1 MNSAAHD
8 QTTAAPGRQPTGT
21 IRAVIQDGYGGPE
34 VLRLATAPAPTLG
47 DADVL
52 VRVHAAGLDRGTWH
66 VMTGTPYLARLALG
80 LRRQKQPVPGLDLA
94 GTVVAVGANVTRFGV
109 GDEVFGIGRGSF
121 AEYASAPEH
130 KLSHKPAGLS
140 WTEAAVVPVSG
151 LTAVQAVED
160 TAKVQAGQRVLV
172 LGASGGL
179 GSFAVQIAKAAGAVV
194 TGTASAA
201 KADFVRALGA
211 DHVVD
216 HGSQDPLA
224 DARSYDVIIDGGGHR
239 PLRRLRR
246 ALSSTGTLV
255 IVGSEGHGRIT
266 GGLGR
271 PARAALLSPFTRQT
285 LVMFVSKEHHAGLD
299 RLRELIDAGSV
310 RPMVDRTFA
319 LEHAQDAMRLLETG
333 AVRGKIALTP

>member
-1 MNSAAHD
+1 
-8 QTTAAPGRQPTGT
+8 
-21 IRAVIQDGYGGPE
+21 VVQDGYGGPE

-94 GTVVAVGANVTRFGV
+94 GTVVGTGAKVTRFAV

-130 KLSHKPAGLS
+130 KLSRLPAGLS
-140 WTEAAVVPVSG
+140 WTEAAVIPVSG

-160 TAKVQAGQRVLV
+160 TGRVQAGQRVLV
-172 LGASGGL
+172 LGASGGV
-179 GSFAVQIAKAAGAVV
+179 GSFAVQIAKAAGAIV

-201 KADFVRALGA
+201 KLDFVRSLGA

-224 DARSYDVIIDGGGHR
+224 DARSYDLIIDGGGHR

-246 ALSSTGTLV
+246 ALTSSRHPGDR
-255 IVGSEGHGRIT
+255 GQRGPGPGHGWSRPP
-266 GGLGR
+266 GQGR
-271 PARAALLSPFTRQT
+271 PPVAVHPPEAGDVRLQGAPRRPRPAA
-285 LVMFVSKEHHAGLD
+285 
-299 RLRELIDAGSV
+299 
-310 RPMVDRTFA
+310 
-319 LEHAQDAMRLLETG
+319 
-333 AVRGKIALTP
+333 